1 MPICGISARL
11 SAVSGASEVVTPV
24 DMEKVVRDRLASIHA
39 LAPGSIG
46 AQMQYE
52 LLSCDTAA
60 GEYTLLCRTMPWMRN
75 IPGTL
80 HGGMCATVVDQA
92 MGFIAHCIKCGEGTA
107 PTIEL
112 QVSYHRPLIPGE
124 DVVVKVKVVSVTKSL
139 MRLSCE
145 AYQAGK
151 PEKVCLTATAT
162 YFRKTV

>member
-1 MPICGISARL
+1 MPICGTSAKSFPA
-11 SAVSGASEVVTPV
+11 SAANNMDTTLNLEQA
-24 DMEKVVRDRLASIHA
+24 VRERLAAIHE

-46 AQMQYE
+46 DQMQYE
-52 LLSCDTAA
+52 LIGCDAAA
-60 GEYTLLCRTMPWMRN
+60 GEYILQCRTFPWMRN

-92 MGFIAHCIKCGEGTA
+92 MGFIAHCVKQSDGTA
-107 PTIEL
+107 PTVEM

-124 DVVVKVKVVSVTKSL
+124 DVVVKVQVVSITRSL
-139 MRLSCE
+139 MRLSCA

-162 YFRKTV
+162 YFNKKA

>member
-1 MPICGISARL
+1 MEA
-11 SAVSGASEVVTPV
+11 TV
-24 DMEKVVRDRLASIHA
+24 DLEQTVRDRLAAIHT

-46 AQMQYE
+46 AQMDYE
-52 LLSCDTAA
+52 LLDCDPQA

-92 MGFIAHCIKCGEGTA
+92 MGFIAYCVKRGEGTA
-107 PTIEL
+107 PTVEL

-124 DVVVKVKVVSVTKSL
+124 DVVVKVKVVSVTRSL
-139 MRLSCE
+139 MRFSSE

-162 YFRKTV
+162 YFNKTA

>member
-1 MPICGISARL
+1 
-11 SAVSGASEVVTPV
+11 
-24 DMEKVVRDRLASIHA
+24 MENLEQIVRDRLASIHA

-46 AQMQYE
+46 AQMDYE
-52 LLSCDTAA
+52 LLDCDPEA
-60 GEYTLLCRTMPWMRN
+60 GEYTLLCRTFDWMRN

-92 MGFIAHCIKCGEGTA
+92 MGFIAHCVKRGEGTA
-107 PTIEL
+107 PTVEL
-112 QVSYHRPLIPGE
+112 QVSYHRPLVPGE
-124 DVVVKVKVVSVTKSL
+124 DVVTKIKVVSVTRSL

-162 YFRKTV
+162 YFNKTA

>member
-1 MPICGISARL
+1 MEA
-11 SAVSGASEVVTPV
+11 TV
-24 DMEKVVRDRLASIHA
+24 DLEQTVRDRLAAIHT

-46 AQMQYE
+46 AQMDYE
-52 LLSCDTAA
+52 LLDCDPQA

-92 MGFIAHCIKCGEGTA
+92 MGFIAHCVKRGEGTA
-107 PTIEL
+107 PTVEL

-124 DVVVKVKVVSVTKSL
+124 DVVVKVKVVSVTRSL
-139 MRLSCE
+139 MRFSSE

-162 YFRKTV
+162 YFNKTA